1 MSDQQFH
8 VSKRFS
14 DNDKKIIM
22 VDIDETISRYA
33 SGHRRSY
40 DMAKPI
46 PEAIQI
52 VNDLYD
58 QGHYI
63 IMWTARGS
71 SEESRL
77 AGRCYYDFTLNQ
89 LKKWGVKFNEL
100 STGTRGNYLKP
111 PVDLVIDDKAITM
124 QSLIV
129 AKKALK

>member
-1 MSDQQFH
+1 MQEFH
-8 VSKRFS
+8 TAKRFS
-14 DNDKKIIM
+14 EGNQQKVAL

-58 QGHYI
+58 QGHFI

-77 AGRCYYDFTLNQ
+77 AGRCYYDFS
-89 LKKWGVKFNEL
+89 KFPARPR
-100 STGTRGNYLKP
+100 SDP
-111 PVDLVIDDKAITM
+111 A
-124 QSLIV
+124 
-129 AKKALK
+129 

>member
-14 DNDKKIIM
+14 EDSKKIIM

-77 AGRCYYDFTLNQ
+77 AGRCYYDFTLKQ

-111 PVDLVIDDKAITM
+111 PVELVIDDKDIPMPT
-124 QSLIV
+124 LLV
-129 AKKALK
+129 AKKGLK